1 MSKPTTFPASCYSS
15 RSAFSKGA
23 RGAVF
28 TFLSGERRLVLDNWL
43 CFVQISEDATELKLA
58 YSCCVVI
65 LYGRELQTVFE
76 DAVKQELGEVRE
88 GGVPDNCP
96 ETGLWIDSLQIIDPP
111 GSVEDQAFH
120 DYVRKRGE
128 HLVSEPELEGT
139 SIT

>member
-1 MSKPTTFPASCYSS
+1 MSRRANFPASCYSS

-43 CFVQISEDATELKLA
+43 CFAQISEDATELKLA

-88 GGVPDNCP
+88 VACLTIARKP
-96 ETGLWIDSLQIIDPP
+96 
-111 GSVEDQAFH
+111 AF
-120 DYVRKRGE
+120 G
-128 HLVSEPELEGT
+128 
-139 SIT
+139 